1 MMRGCLRWTDKMAER
16 NKIERG
22 LITFIYLYIYIYF
35 YFSSFRISIQ
45 VSKKSNRF
53 KEKLLVKRRGWIGF
67 GGLGR
72 EGQVTKIITVT
83 DKKVD

>member
-22 LITFIYLYIYIYF
+22 LITFISF
-35 YFSSFRISIQ
+35 FFPFRISVQ

-67 GGLGR
+67 GGWDGR
-72 EGQVTKIITVT
+72 AK
-83 DKKVD
+83 

>member
-67 GGLGR
+67 GDWDGR
-72 EGQVTKIITVT
+72 GK
-83 DKKVD
+83 